1 MATKK
6 AALPNLAAANS
17 PRRRAHAKKV
27 FGRVTIPGRRIG
39 RRGRAVRLPTGIYK
53 RLHRETRL
61 RLGLP
66 LYPQYDV
73 TVARTG
79 VGRRMPVRRRL
90 SGPVKFV
97 RILADHWKLR
107 EADLVPLLG
116 FEAGD
121 TPHVAAV
128 LQGQEEL
135 RGRDA
140 RDRITHVFRIR
151 ETLDSLFRDLKVEND
166 WLREPHDLLEGR
178 SPMSLLLGGS
188 MEDLLLVRDY
198 VDEVAGR

>member
-1 MATKK
+1 M
-6 AALPNLAAANS
+6 
-17 PRRRAHAKKV
+17 
-27 FGRVTIPGRRIG
+27 
-39 RRGRAVRLPTGIYK
+39 RLPAGVYK
-53 RLHRETRL
+53 PLHRETRL
-61 RLGLP
+61 RSGSPLLP
-66 LYPQYDV
+66 RDEL
-73 TVARTG
+73 TAARTG
-79 VGRRMPVRRRL
+79 AGRRTRVRGRL

-116 FEAGD
+116 FEAED

-166 WLREPHDLLEGR
+166 WLREPHELLEGR

>member
-1 MATKK
+1 M
-6 AALPNLAAANS
+6 
-17 PRRRAHAKKV
+17 
-27 FGRVTIPGRRIG
+27 
-39 RRGRAVRLPTGIYK
+39 
-53 RLHRETRL
+53 
-61 RLGLP
+61 
-66 LYPQYDV
+66 
-73 TVARTG
+73 
-79 VGRRMPVRRRL
+79 
-90 SGPVKFV
+90 
-97 RILADHWKLR
+97 
-107 EADLVPLLG
+107 PLLG

-121 TPHVAAV
+121 TSHVAAV

>member
-1 MATKK
+1 
-6 AALPNLAAANS
+6 
-17 PRRRAHAKKV
+17 
-27 FGRVTIPGRRIG
+27 
-39 RRGRAVRLPTGIYK
+39 
-53 RLHRETRL
+53 
-61 RLGLP
+61 
-66 LYPQYDV
+66 
-73 TVARTG
+73 
-79 VGRRMPVRRRL
+79 MPVRRRL

-97 RILADHWKLR
+97 RILADHWRLR

-121 TPHVAAV
+121 TSHVAAV